1 MLESYSNPVPFALR
15 PGTAEPRVHGLIN
28 RDPGIGTVK
37 LTSSVTTNSSI
48 LLRESQVYAQF
59 GMGVEVVLD
68 VEVAVDEVVETEE
81 VFLTLASINKNV
93 PMTWLKK

>member
-1 MLESYSNPVPFALR
+1 M
-15 PGTAEPRVHGLIN
+15 
-28 RDPGIGTVK
+28 
-37 LTSSVTTNSSI
+37 
-48 LLRESQVYAQF
+48 YAQF